1 MDIGGEG
8 GLGTCQIIPG
18 ARKHLVGEVGIV
30 SLIIGLPLLKVPLGF
45 VYDRVKLLETIS
57 NE

>member
-30 SLIIGLPLLKVPLGF
+30 SSSIGVPLLIVPLGF
-45 VYDRVKLLETIS
+45 IE
-57 NE
+57 